1 MQELTTG
8 PVGSDARVLWQLPRM
23 CPTILRRGPSPSRWG
38 PRHST
43 GPGHGGLEDILALIR
58 VHREQDGSASSQMQ
72 QSCRSILLWGVRVAI
87 ARVLHFMCVP
97 QELRAD
103 ISSGPLSKRKGKRRK
118 VNAIRCPGPGLPAP
132 GPEIASPPAG
142 PAVPSGVGERRV
154 DMSDSPN
161 TIDGSADA
169 SESFVAV
176 EANGEVAGAVAET
189 VLIPEVLATTQ
200 ACAAKEERGAL
211 DKQARAS
218 TVAAPSLTVSAA
230 VAMEGK
236 ESGVAQPL
244 GSSTPGQE
252 VVVGRLAAQEL
263 PRKVQHARKVHAL

>member
-1 MQELTTG
+1 
-8 PVGSDARVLWQLPRM
+8 
-23 CPTILRRGPSPSRWG
+23 
-38 PRHST
+38 
-43 GPGHGGLEDILALIR
+43 
-58 VHREQDGSASSQMQ
+58 
-72 QSCRSILLWGVRVAI
+72 
-87 ARVLHFMCVP
+87 MCVP

-132 GPEIASPPAG
+132 GSEIASPPAG

-176 EANGEVAGAVAET
+176 EGNGEVAGAVAET
-189 VLIPEVLATTQ
+189 VLTPEVLATTQ
-200 ACAAKEERGAL
+200 VCAAKEERGAH
-211 DKQARAS
+211 DKQAGAS
-218 TVAAPSLTVSAA
+218 TVVAPSAA

-236 ESGVAQPL
+236 EPGVAQPL

-252 VVVGRLAAQEL
+252 VVMDRFAAQEL
-263 PRKVQHARKVHAL
+263 PRKVQHARKVCALQSVMQGWVMFSAGRLCICRHSCLMMSSPVLGLLGSVGGIIWLF